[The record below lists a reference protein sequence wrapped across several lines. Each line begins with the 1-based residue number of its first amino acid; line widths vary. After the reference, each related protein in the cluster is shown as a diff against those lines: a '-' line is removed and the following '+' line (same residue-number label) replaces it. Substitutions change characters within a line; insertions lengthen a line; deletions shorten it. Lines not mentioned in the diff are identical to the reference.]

1 MTLSR
6 TRWMLL
12 SAASFAAMTVMS
24 AVNAKDE
31 LSKPARKVLSE
42 ELRLSGSDWNRR
54 QQLGEELVK
63 AKSSADEL
71 RWHTGFVKL
80 DGKWLPFEESI
91 TPEPIKGH
99 GREYLDRREHSEHTW
114 NSQSALASW
123 CSQHGMGEQSQ
134 AHLYHALMFAP
145 KDADLNPV
153 YQRIGYVRVGS
164 QWLSRQEAFEAQ
176 HDLVEYLDQLES
188 GTPIVSRFAD
198 ELEANRLSEISRRD
212 RLKQLANAQKIAAL
226 ELVLAPRS
234 ERCGQAAVEA
244 LRQIPTYQA
253 SQALGRIAAN
263 SPWLFVR
270 DSAIGGLKDRR
281 WEDFVPQWLSMLR
294 TPINSEFQRITSG
307 HHQGFLCLFRRER
320 DFEIDVGQLLV
331 WVPHN
336 SGSTGAGISVQRLA
350 FYEAQVQS
358 VLRRTRD
365 EIESVSFAQNDQV
378 EQTNDRIIEAL
389 RQTTQQSLSES
400 PQTWW
405 DWWQEQSG
413 LPTMSSRTKKVIVV
427 KEDRPLRVRPES
439 PPLQLRRF
447 TGGSCLVAGTP
458 IWTERGLVAVERIQI
473 GDRVLS
479 KNIETGELAYKVVLH
494 TTVREPF
501 PTTKFLIGDETI
513 QATEGHHFWVSG
525 RGWTKTRELAAE
537 QPLHTPIGV
546 TRVAST
552 ESAEPTPTYN
562 LVVADFHTYFVGKS
576 AILSHDVLPPKP
588 TNKRVPG
595 LNDE

>member
-12 SAASFAAMTVMS
+12 SAASLAAMTVMS

-42 ELRLSGSDWNRR
+42 ELRLSVSDWNRR
-54 QQLGEELVK
+54 QQLGEELLK

-71 RWHTGFVKL
+71 RWHAGFVKL

-99 GREYLDRREHSEHTW
+99 GREYLDRRTHSEHTW
-114 NSQSALASW
+114 SSQSALASW
-123 CSQHGMGEQSQ
+123 CSQHGLGEQSQ

-145 KDADLNPV
+145 QDADLSPV
-153 YQRIGYVRVGS
+153 YQRMGYVRVGS

-176 HDLVEYLDQLES
+176 RDIVEYLEQLES

-244 LRQIPTYQA
+244 LRQIPSYQA
-253 SQALGRIAAN
+253 SQALGRIAAY

-270 DSAIGGLKDRR
+270 DSAVDGLQDRR
-281 WEDFVPQWLSMLR
+281 WEDFVPQWLSMMG
-294 TPINSEFQRITSG
+294 TPIMSEFQRVTWG
-307 HHQGFLCLFRRER
+307 RHQGILCLYLSER
-320 DFEIDVGQLLV
+320 DFEIEVGQFLV
-331 WVPHN
+331 WAPNSYRQTRGPRDAGLMTAHN
-336 SGSTGAGISVQRLA
+336 A
-350 FYEAQVQS
+350 FVTS
-358 VLRRTRD
+358 VLRQRADMVERLSFRRND
-365 EIESVSFAQNDQV
+365 EV
-378 EQTNDRIIEAL
+378 EQLNERLAEAL
-389 RQTTQQSLSES
+389 RTITTQKLVDA
-400 PQTWW
+400 PQGWW
-405 DWWQEQSG
+405 DWWQENSG
-413 LPTMSSRTKKVIVV
+413 LPTVSSSSKPRVVVIKAENRVNV
-427 KEDRPLRVRPES
+427 PLPPAPLRS
-439 PPLQLRRF
+439 S
-447 TGGSCLVAGTP
+447 SCLVAGTP
-458 IWTERGLVAVERIQI
+458 IWTERGLVAVERIRT
-473 GDRVLS
+473 GDRALS
-479 KNIETGELAYKVVLH
+479 KNIETGELDYKVVLH
-494 TTVREPF
+494 TTVRESSPI
-501 PTTKFLIGDETI
+501 TKFAIGEETI

-546 TRVAST
+546 TRVVST
-552 ESAEPTPTYN
+552 ESAEPAPTYN

>member
-1 MTLSR
+1 MTISR
-6 TRWMLL
+6 ARWMRLGITSL
-12 SAASFAAMTVMS
+12 VAITLMS
-24 AVNAKDE
+24 AVNANNN
-31 LSKPARKVLSE
+31 LPKPVRKVLSE
-42 ELRLSGSDWNRR
+42 ELQLSASDWNRR

-63 AKSSADEL
+63 AKNSAEEL
-71 RWHTGFVKL
+71 HWHAGFVKVN
-80 DGKWLPFEESI
+80 GKWLPFEEAI

-99 GREYLDRREHSEHTW
+99 GREYLDRRAQSEHTW

-123 CSQHGMGEQSQ
+123 CRQHGLGEQSQ

-145 KDADLNPV
+145 QEADFGPV
-153 YQRIGYVRVGS
+153 YQRMGYVRIGS

-176 HDLVEYLDQLES
+176 RDLVEYLEQLES
-188 GTPIVSRFAD
+188 STPTVSRFAD

-212 RLKQLANAQKIAAL
+212 RLKQLANIRKVAAL

-234 ERCGQAAVEA
+234 ERSGQAAVEA
-244 LRQIPTYQA
+244 LHQIPAYQA
-253 SQALGRIAAN
+253 SQALGRIAAY

-270 DSAIGGLKDRR
+270 DSAIESLKQRR
-281 WEDFVPQWLSMLR
+281 LEDFVPQWLSMMR
-294 TPINSEFQRITSG
+294 TPIISEFQRVSSG
-307 HHQGFLCLFRRER
+307 RHQGILCLFHSER
-320 DFEIDVGQLLV
+320 DFEIEVGQLLILAPNIFRQANGPIDAARLGSYQAFV
-331 WVPHN
+331 DHILRHRMLWVERL
-336 SGSTGAGISVQRLA
+336 GLVRSV
-350 FYEAQVQS
+350 EA
-358 VLRRTRD
+358 
-365 EIESVSFAQNDQV
+365 
-378 EQTNDRIIEAL
+378 EQLNERVAEAL
-389 RQTTQQSLSES
+389 RTVTTQKIGNS
-400 PQTWW
+400 PKGWW
-405 DWWQEQSG
+405 DWWQENSG
-413 LPTMSSRTKKVIVV
+413 LSAVPRSAKPIVVVV
-427 KEDRPLRVRPES
+427 KEEQRPKV
-439 PPLQLRRF
+439 PPPPQPVP
-447 TGGSCLVAGTP
+447 SCLVVGTP
-458 IWTERGLVAVERIQI
+458 IWTERGLVAIERIQI

-513 QATEGHHFWVSG
+513 QATQGHHFWVSG

-552 ESAEPTPTYN
+552 ESAEPAPTYN

-595 LNDE
+595 LDDD